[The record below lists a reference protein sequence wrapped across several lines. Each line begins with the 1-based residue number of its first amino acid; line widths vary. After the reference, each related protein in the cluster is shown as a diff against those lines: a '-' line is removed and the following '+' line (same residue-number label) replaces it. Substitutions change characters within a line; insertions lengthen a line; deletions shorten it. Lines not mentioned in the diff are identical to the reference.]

1 MLFTY
6 FELELIVKKYLYLF
20 LAMVLLVAA
29 LVFIKRQSCQLS
41 IDGYKGELAK
51 LIMGGEDTKYA
62 AAYSDSGFLKIRT
75 GMNAEEVIEILGE
88 PLVKWFVGI
97 KRICYQYTESP
108 SSTHYRLRQVHV
120 TDGKV
125 TEVIGYFY
133 VD

>member
-51 LIMGGEDTKYA
+51 LIMGGEDTSTLKRIQI
-62 AAYSDSGFLKIRT
+62 GGVKIRT

-108 SSTHYRLRQVHV
+108 SSTYYRLRQVHV

>member
-51 LIMGGEDTKYA
+51 LIMGGEDTSTLKRIQI
-62 AAYSDSGFLKIRT
+62 GGVKIRT

>member
-1 MLFTY
+1 M
-6 FELELIVKKYLYLF
+6 VKKYFCLF
-20 LAMVLLVAA
+20 LTMVLLVAA
-29 LVFIKRQSCQLS
+29 LVFIKRQSSQLS

-75 GMNAEEVIEILGE
+75 GMNTEEVIEILGE

-97 KRICYQYTESP
+97 KRICYQYSESA

-125 TEVIGYFY
+125 T
-133 VD
+133 